1 MKKIGILNQDIS
13 EVIAGMGHYQQIIVC
28 DAGFPISDGIRR
40 IDLAVTPGY
49 PAFLPVLKAILT
61 ELQVEEIVIAREAID
76 RSPEMYQEM
85 TACFPGIEPRLVPHA
100 EFKEMSRSV
109 KACIRT
115 GECTPYANIILT
127 AGVTF

>member
-1 MKKIGILNQDIS
+1 M
-13 EVIAGMGHYQQIIVC
+13 
-28 DAGFPISDGIRR
+28 
-40 IDLAVTPGY
+40 TPGY

-85 TACFPGIEPRLVPHA
+85 TACFPGVEPRLVSHA
-100 EFKEMSRSV
+100 EFKQMSRSV

-115 GECTPYANIILT
+115 GECTPYANIRLT